1 MVATLETFDAGT
13 VGGAVTAG
21 SNGIDSVMDGSQTY
35 ITGYHGAAAV
45 RAGAAANTADTR
57 FRTVLGMSGDHSG
70 SAYMRNNTAHGSG
83 SASVNFFHIVDT
95 SNAFVV
101 QFRAGPSN
109 AFNIRVGASNVYS
122 GAINTIPVASWC
134 RLDYQLSGT
143 TFNWRWFSTNPD
155 GASGTQDLSGT
166 LTAGAFTAAKIIAG
180 AQSTSSIP
188 KDWSFDTFRA
198 DSAGGWLGP
207 YTPPP
212 PPSSGVTVWNG
223 SAEVDAEFTLWNGSS
238 EVALPTWEIV

>member
-1 MVATLETFDAGT
+1 MTTSLLTFDSGT
-13 VGGAVTAG
+13 VGGAVSAG
-21 SNGIDSVMDGSQTY
+21 SNGIDAILDGSQSY

-57 FRTVLGMSGDHSG
+57 FRTALGMSGNHSG
-70 SAYMRNNTAHGSG
+70 SAYMKNNTAHGSG
-83 SASVNFFHIVDT
+83 SASVNFFHVVDNT
-95 SNAFVV
+95 NSFLV
-101 QFRAGPSN
+101 QFRCGPSN
-109 AFNIRVGASNVYS
+109 ALAIRVGASNVYS
-122 GAINTIPVASWC
+122 GAINTIPVGSWC

-155 GASGTQDLSGT
+155 SSGSPDLSGT
-166 LTAGAFTAAKIIAG
+166 LTAGSFTATKIIAG

-207 YTPPP
+207 YVPPT
-212 PPSSGVTVWNG
+212 SGPTVKIWNGTSEVTAGSVSVWNG
-223 SAEVDAEFTLWNGSS
+223 TS
-238 EVALPTWEIV
+238 EVAIGSISIAS